1 MRIGASK
8 MTDQRAHR
16 PGRAIEYEGK
26 MRGDEF
32 MRRRACHNRGEWV
45 CFDVAEQGR
54 EVILGKGARY
64 VHDACDANEN
74 AM

>member
-1 MRIGASK
+1 
-8 MTDQRAHR
+8 
-16 PGRAIEYEGK
+16 
-26 MRGDEF
+26 
-32 MRRRACHNRGEWV
+32 V